1 MTQYKLTYF
10 NGRGRAEVIRLI
22 FAQAGVKYEDHRIAR
37 EAGLEPNTPF
47 DCLPILEVDGVM
59 LAGSAQI
66 ATFLAGR
73 FGLAGTNDLE
83 NAQIAGILDYLSDLQ
98 RAFMTLKAFMYS
110 NFDEARKAERKKKFD
125 EEDAPKYLGN
135 LERCV
140 SAAGWLFGSK
150 VSYVDLAFFNFAE
163 YMPSETIAKYPG
175 LKSVSDKVA
184 ALPNIAQWLKDRPKT
199 QF

>member
-22 FAQAGVKYEDHRIAR
+22 FAQAGVKYEDHRIAK
-37 EAGLEPNTPF
+37 EDWAGLKPNTPF
-47 DCLPILEVDGVM
+47 GCLPILEVDGVM

-83 NAQIAGILDYLSDLQ
+83 NAQIAGILDCLSDLQ
-98 RAFMTLKAFMYS
+98 RAYMTL
-110 NFDEARKAERKKKFD
+110 NFEKNEARKAELKKKFD